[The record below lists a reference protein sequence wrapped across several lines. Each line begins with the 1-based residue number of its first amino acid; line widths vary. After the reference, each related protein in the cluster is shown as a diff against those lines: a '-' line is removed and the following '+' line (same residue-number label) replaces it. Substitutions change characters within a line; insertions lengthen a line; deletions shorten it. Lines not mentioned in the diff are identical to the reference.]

1 MNLKFKLAF
10 NDIIDGILSWRI
22 WLTLGWQDIRLR
34 YRRSLLGPFWITISM
49 AITIYTMG
57 FLYGNIFKMDLQH
70 YFPFLATGIITW
82 ALISTTITE
91 STGSLLESSGYI
103 RQIKLPFIVFIL
115 RILIRNLIIFAHNL
129 VVLIPII
136 FFCHVPVG
144 LQTLAILPGLLIII
158 VTGMGF
164 GLSLGMLGARFR
176 DINQLIVSVIQV
188 FFFLTP
194 IIWEPQTLAERYHF
208 IVKLNPFAQ
217 FVDLVR
223 APLLG
228 TLPTVYDYTVTTSIA
243 LISLVIMFGIFAR
256 ARHRIIY
263 WF

>member
-1 MNLKFKLAF
+1 MNIKFKFALDDMI
-10 NDIIDGILSWRI
+10 NGILNWRI

-82 ALISTTITE
+82 ALISTTISE
-91 STGSLLESSGYI
+91 STSALIEASNYI

-115 RILIRNLIIFAHNL
+115 RILVRNLIIFVHNL
-129 VVLIPII
+129 VVLVPCMVS
-136 FFCHVPVG
+136 CHVPVG
-144 LQTLAILPGLLIII
+144 FQSLALFPSLLIII
-158 VTGMGF
+158 ITGVGF

-176 DINQLIVSVIQV
+176 DINQLVASVIQV

-194 IIWEPQTLAERYHF
+194 IIWDPQTLAERYHF
-208 IVKLNPFAQ
+208 IVKINPFAQ
-217 FVDLVR
+217 FVNLVR

-228 TLPTVYDYTVTTSIA
+228 TLPTAYDYTITISIA
-243 LISLVIMFGIFAR
+243 LIGIVFMFCIFAR